1 MYVGIDVG
9 TSLVKAAAFDAAGRQ
24 RAVAARRV
32 GLALHGG
39 VVEQDMEEVYAAV
52 VAVLAELTARVPE
65 PVELA
70 GLTGQGDGVWLV
82 DAEGRPV
89 RPAASWMDGRA
100 HALLGRWLADGT
112 FETVF
117 RRTGGAMFPGCPGP
131 LLAWLDRHEPASL
144 DAAAAAVYCK
154 DMVFRRLTGAPAATD
169 VSDASMPFLDPR
181 TRAYDDRVVELLG
194 LAHRRRLLAPV
205 SDPIATAGA
214 RGEGLPPGTRIANGP
229 YDLPA
234 CALGAGVTEPGDGL
248 LIVGTCLAALVAT
261 AGLDLDGEP
270 AGLHIST
277 DRPGHWLRAMPAM
290 VGTAALDWVL
300 GTTGVAHEEVDGLL
314 AGTPPGAH
322 GVRVLPY
329 FAPSGERA
337 PFVEPRLRAEL
348 TGVSLESTR
357 GDLVRATCE
366 GIGYAARH
374 CLAAAGLTGA
384 LAVCGGGTRSPAWT
398 RLLAD
403 VLGRPLRVVEG
414 EVGARGA
421 VLAAAERYGVALDV
435 AAWTEPTAVVEPD
448 PDRAAYYAEGY
459 AEHLARLGAARERA
473 ARAGSPA
480 APRPVPGAGAAP
492 AAVLRPGRSTGC

>member
-9 TSLVKAAAFDAAGRQ
+9 TSTVKAAAFDGSGREL
-24 RAVAARRV
+24 AVAARPV

-39 VVEQDMEEVYAAV
+39 FVEQDMDEVYGAV
-52 VAVLAELTARVPE
+52 VAVLEEVTARVPG

-82 DAEGRPV
+82 DAQGRPV
-89 RPAASWMDGRA
+89 RSAASWMDGRA
-100 HALLGRWLADGT
+100 HELVDRWLADGT

-117 RRTGGAMFPGCPGP
+117 RRTGSAMFPGCPGP
-131 LLAWLDRHEPASL
+131 LLAWLDSHDPKSL
-144 DAAAAAVYCK
+144 DAASAAVYCK
-154 DMVFRRLTGAPAATD
+154 DMVFQRLTGAARATTD

-181 TRAYDDRVVELLG
+181 SRTYDNRVVELLG
-194 LAHRRRLLAPV
+194 LTHRRGLLPPV
-205 SDPIATAGA
+205 SDPVATAEA
-214 RGEGLPPGTRIANGP
+214 RGEGLPAGTRVADGP

-234 CALGAGVTEPGDGL
+234 CALGAGVTAPGDGL
-248 LIVGTCLAALVAT
+248 LIVGTCLASLVAT
-261 AGLDLDGEP
+261 GDVDLTGEP
-270 AGLHIST
+270 AGLYICT

-300 GTTGVAHEEVDGLL
+300 STTGVRHEEVDGLL
-314 AGTPPGAH
+314 AKTPPGAN

-357 GDLVRATCE
+357 ADLVRATCE

-374 CLAAAGLTGA
+374 CLEAAGLTGS
-384 LAVCGGGTRSPAWT
+384 LAVCGGGTRSPAWM
-398 RLLAD
+398 RLLSD

-421 VLAAAERYGVALDV
+421 VLAAAERYGVELD
-435 AAWTEPTAVVEPD
+435 AEAWTRPTSVVEPD
-448 PDRAAYYAEGY
+448 PERVAYYAKGHE
-459 AEHLARLGAARERA
+459 EHLARLTAARDRA
-473 ARAGSPA
+473 RD
-480 APRPVPGAGAAP
+480 
-492 AAVLRPGRSTGC
+492 

>member
-9 TSLVKAAAFDAAGRQ
+9 TSVVKAAAFDTGGRQ
-24 RAVAARRV
+24 LAVESRPV
-32 GLALHGG
+32 GMSLRGG

-52 VAVLAELTARVPE
+52 LEVLGALTAVGR

-82 DAEGRPV
+82 DGEGRPV

-100 HALLGRWLADGT
+100 NELLARWLADGT
-112 FETVF
+112 FEAVF
-117 RRTGGAMFPGCPGP
+117 RRTGSAMFPGCPGP
-131 LLAWLDRHEPASL
+131 LLAWLERHEPESL
-144 DAAAAAVYCK
+144 DAARAALYCK
-154 DMVFRRLTGAPAATD
+154 DVVFQRLTGSGPTTD

-181 TRAYDDRVVELLG
+181 TRAYDDEVVELLG
-194 LAHRRRLLAPV
+194 LGRRRSLLAPV
-205 SDPIATAGA
+205 SDPVATAGA
-214 RGEGLPPGTRIANGP
+214 RGEGLPAGTPVADGP

-248 LIVGTCLAALVAT
+248 LIVGTCLAGLVAT
-261 AGLDLDGEP
+261 SELDLTGEP
-270 AGLHIST
+270 AGLYIST
-277 DRPGHWLRAMPAM
+277 DRPGYWLRAMPAM

-300 GTTGVAHEEVDGLL
+300 STTGVRHEEVDGLL
-314 AGTPPGAH
+314 AGTPPGAR

-357 GDLVRATCE
+357 GDLIRATCE

-374 CLAAAGLTGA
+374 CLEAAGLTGS
-384 LAVCGGGTRSPAWT
+384 LAVCGGGTRSPAWM

-421 VLAAAERYGVALDV
+421 VLAAAGRYGVPLD
-435 AAWTEPTAVVEPD
+435 ARAWTRPTAVVEPD
-448 PDRAAYYAEGY
+448 PDRAARYAQGY
-459 AEHLARLGAARERA
+459 AEHLDRLAQARDRARR
-473 ARAGSPA
+473 
-480 APRPVPGAGAAP
+480 
-492 AAVLRPGRSTGC
+492 

>member
-9 TSLVKAAAFDAAGRQ
+9 TSTVKAAAFDAEGREL
-24 RAVAARRV
+24 AVASRPV

-39 VVEQDMEEVYAAV
+39 VVEQDMEEIYEAV
-52 VAVLAELTARVPE
+52 VAVLGEVTHRAPD

-89 RPAASWMDGRA
+89 RAAASWMDGRA
-100 HALLGRWLADGT
+100 HELVDRWLADGT

-117 RRTGGAMFPGCPGP
+117 RRTGSAMFPGCPGP
-131 LLAWLDRHEPASL
+131 LLAWLDGHDPKAL
-144 DAAAAAVYCK
+144 DAASAAVYCK
-154 DMVFRRLTGAPAATD
+154 DMVFQRLTGGRGATTD

-181 TRAYDDRVVELLG
+181 TRTYDNRVVELLG
-194 LAHRRRLLAPV
+194 LTHRRGLLAPV
-205 SDPIATAGA
+205 SDPIATART

-234 CALGAGVTEPGDGL
+234 CARGAGVTSPGDGL
-248 LIVGTCLAALVAT
+248 LIVGTCLASLVAT
-261 AGLDLDGEP
+261 TDLDLTGEP
-270 AGLHIST
+270 AGLYINT

-300 GTTGVAHEEVDGLL
+300 STTGVRHEEVDGLL
-314 AGTPPGAH
+314 AETPPGAN

-357 GDLVRATCE
+357 ADLVRATCE

-374 CLAAAGLTGA
+374 CLQAAGLTGT
-384 LAVCGGGTRSPAWT
+384 LAVCGGGTRSPAWM

-421 VLAAAERYGVALDV
+421 VLAAAERYGVALD
-435 AAWTEPTAVVEPD
+435 AEAWTRPTAVVEPD
-448 PDRAAYYAEGY
+448 SGRAAYYAQGY
-459 AEHLARLGAARERA
+459 EEHLARLSEARGRA
-473 ARAGSPA
+473 RN
-480 APRPVPGAGAAP
+480 
-492 AAVLRPGRSTGC
+492 

>member
-9 TSLVKAAAFDAAGRQ
+9 TSMVKAAAFDGSGHEL
-24 RAVAARRV
+24 AVAARPV

-39 VVEQDMEEVYAAV
+39 FVEQDMEEVYGAV
-52 VAVLAELTARVPE
+52 VAVLEEVTARVPE

-89 RPAASWMDGRA
+89 RAAASWMDGRA
-100 HALLGRWLADGT
+100 HELVDRWLADGT

-117 RRTGGAMFPGCPGP
+117 RRTGSAMFPGCPGP
-131 LLAWLDRHEPASL
+131 LLAWLESHEPKAL
-144 DAAAAAVYCK
+144 DAAAAALYCK
-154 DMVFRRLTGAPAATD
+154 DMVFHRLTGAGPTTD

-181 TRAYDDRVVELLG
+181 TRSYDNRVVELLG
-194 LAHRRRLLAPV
+194 LTHRRGLLAPV
-205 SDPIATAGA
+205 SDPVATAPVL
-214 RGEGLPPGTRIANGP
+214 GEGLPAGTRLANGP

-234 CALGAGVTEPGDGL
+234 CALGAGVTSPGDGL
-248 LIVGTCLAALVAT
+248 LIVGTCLASLVAT
-261 AGLDLDGEP
+261 TDLDLTGEP
-270 AGLHIST
+270 AGLYIST

-300 GTTGVAHEEVDGLL
+300 STTGVRHEEVDGLL
-314 AGTPPGAH
+314 AETPPGAH

-357 GDLVRATCE
+357 ADLVRATCE

-374 CLAAAGLTGA
+374 CLAAAGLTGT
-384 LAVCGGGTRSPAWT
+384 LAVCGGGTRSPAWM

-421 VLAAAERYGVALDV
+421 VLAAAERYGEALD
-435 AAWTEPTAVVEPD
+435 AGAWTRPTTVVEPD
-448 PDRAAYYAEGY
+448 AARAAYYARGY
-459 AEHLARLGAARERA
+459 EEHLTRLSEARGR
-473 ARAGSPA
+473 ARA
-480 APRPVPGAGAAP
+480 
-492 AAVLRPGRSTGC
+492 

>member
-9 TSLVKAAAFDAAGRQ
+9 TSMVKAAAFDATGREL
-24 RAVAARRV
+24 AVASRPVELSLR
-32 GLALHGG
+32 GG
-39 VVEQDMEEVYAAV
+39 VVEQDMEEVYGAV
-52 VAVLAELTARVPE
+52 VAVLGEVTGRVPE

-82 DAEGRPV
+82 DGEGRPV

-100 HALLGRWLADGT
+100 HGLVDRWLADGT
-112 FETVF
+112 FEAVF
-117 RRTGGAMFPGCPGP
+117 RRTGNAMFPGCPGP
-131 LLAWLDRHEPASL
+131 LLAWLDRHEPKTL
-144 DAAAAAVYCK
+144 DAAKAALYCK
-154 DMVFRRLTGAPAATD
+154 DMVFQRLTGAGPATD

-181 TRAYDDRVVELLG
+181 TRTYDHRVVELLG
-194 LAHRRRLLAPV
+194 LAHRRGLLAPV
-205 SDPIATAGA
+205 SDPVATAGA
-214 RGEGLPPGTRIANGP
+214 QGEGLPSGTRIANGP

-234 CALGAGVTEPGDGL
+234 CALGAGVTSPGDGL
-248 LIVGTCLAALVAT
+248 LIVGTCLASLVAT
-261 AGLDLDGEP
+261 TELDLTGEP
-270 AGLHIST
+270 AGLYIST
-277 DRPGHWLRAMPAM
+277 DRPGYWLRAMPAM

-300 GTTGVAHEEVDGLL
+300 STTGVRHDEVDGLL

-348 TGVSLESTR
+348 TGVCLESTR

-374 CLAAAGLTGA
+374 CLEAAGLTGS
-384 LAVCGGGTRSPAWT
+384 LAVCGGGTRSSAWM

-403 VLGRPLRVVEG
+403 VLGRPLRVMEG

-421 VLAAAERYGVALDV
+421 VLAAAERYGVGLD
-435 AAWTEPTAVVEPD
+435 ARAWTKPTAVVEPD
-448 PDRAAYYAEGY
+448 PDRAAFYTSGY
-459 AEHLARLGAARERA
+459 AEHLDRLAQARDR
-473 ARAGSPA
+473 ARA
-480 APRPVPGAGAAP
+480 
-492 AAVLRPGRSTGC
+492 

>member
-9 TSLVKAAAFDAAGRQ
+9 TSMVKAAAFDGTGREL
-24 RAVAARRV
+24 AVEARPV

-39 VVEQDMEEVYAAV
+39 RVEQDMEEVYAAV
-52 VAVLAELTARVPE
+52 VGVLEALTARMAE

-82 DAEGRPV
+82 DKDGRPV
-89 RPAASWMDGRA
+89 RPVVSWMDGRA
-100 HALLGRWLADGT
+100 HELLDQWLADGT

-117 RRTGGAMFPGCPGP
+117 RRTGSAMFPGCPGP
-131 LLAWLDRHEPASL
+131 LLAWLDRYEPKSL
-144 DAAAAAVYCK
+144 DAAATALYCK
-154 DMVFRRLTGAPAATD
+154 DMVFRRLTGAPVTTD

-181 TRAYDDRVVELLG
+181 TRAYDNRVVELLG
-194 LAHRRRLLAPV
+194 LTHRRGLLAPV
-205 SDPIATAGA
+205 GDPIATAEA
-214 RGEGLPPGTRIANGP
+214 RGEGLPAGTRLANGP
-229 YDLPA
+229 YDLPS
-234 CALGAGVTEPGDGL
+234 CALGAGVTTPGDGL
-248 LIVGTCLAALVAT
+248 LIVGTCLASLVAT
-261 AGLDLDGEP
+261 TDLDLTGEP
-270 AGLHIST
+270 AGLYIST

-300 GTTGVAHEEVDGLL
+300 STTGVHHEEVDGLL
-314 AGTPPGAH
+314 AGTPPGAN
-322 GVRVLPY
+322 GVHVLPY

-348 TGVSLESTR
+348 TGVSLESTK
-357 GDLVRATCE
+357 GDLIRATCE

-374 CLAAAGLTGA
+374 CLEAAGLTGS
-384 LAVCGGGTRSPAWT
+384 LAVCGGGTRSPAWM

-421 VLAAAERYGVALDV
+421 VLAAAQRYGIALDA

-448 PDRAAYYAEGY
+448 AARAAYYAKAYED
-459 AEHLARLGAARERA
+459 HLARLAQARGR
-473 ARAGSPA
+473 ARA
-480 APRPVPGAGAAP
+480 
-492 AAVLRPGRSTGC
+492 

>member
-9 TSLVKAAAFDAAGRQ
+9 TSLVKAAAFDAGGREL
-24 RAVAARRV
+24 AVEARPV
-32 GLALHGG
+32 GLDLHDGS
-39 VVEQDMEEVYAAV
+39 VEQDMEEVYAAV
-52 VAVLAELTARVPE
+52 VAVLDAVTARVPE

-82 DAEGRPV
+82 DGEGRPV
-89 RPAASWMDGRA
+89 RAAASWMDGRA
-100 HALLGRWLADGT
+100 HELLDQWLADGT

-117 RRTGGAMFPGCPGP
+117 RRTGSAMFPGCPGP
-131 LLAWLDRHEPASL
+131 LLAWFDRYEPKSL

-154 DMVFRRLTGAPAATD
+154 DMVFQRLTGGARATTD

-181 TRAYDDRVVELLG
+181 TRSYDNRVVELLG
-194 LAHRRRLLAPV
+194 LAHRRGLLPV
-205 SDPIATAGA
+205 ISDPVATARA
-214 RGEGLPPGTRIANGP
+214 RGTGLPPGTRLANGP

-234 CALGAGVTEPGDGL
+234 CALGAGVTAPGDGL

-261 AGLDLDGEP
+261 AEVDLTGEP
-270 AGLHIST
+270 AGLYIST

-300 GTTGVAHEEVDGLL
+300 STTRVRHEEVDALL
-314 AGTPPGAH
+314 AETPPGAH

-337 PFVEPRLRAEL
+337 PFVDPALRAEL
-348 TGVSLESTR
+348 TGVCLESTPA
-357 GDLVRATCE
+357 DLIRATCE

-374 CLAAAGLTGA
+374 CLAAAGLTGT
-384 LAVCGGGTRSPAWT
+384 LAVCGGGTRSPAWM

-421 VLAAAERYGVALDV
+421 VLAAAQRYGITLDT
-435 AAWTEPTAVVEPD
+435 AAWTGPTAVVEPD
-448 PDRAAYYAEGY
+448 PGRAAYYAKGY
-459 AEHLARLGAARERA
+459 EEHLARLARVRGARK
-473 ARAGSPA
+473 
-480 APRPVPGAGAAP
+480 
-492 AAVLRPGRSTGC
+492 

>member
-9 TSLVKAAAFDAAGRQ
+9 TSMVKAAAFDGDGREL
-24 RAVAARRV
+24 AVEARPV

-52 VAVLAELTARVPE
+52 VAVLAELTSRVAE

-82 DAEGRPV
+82 DKEGRPV

-100 HALLGRWLADGT
+100 HELLDQWLADGT

-117 RRTGGAMFPGCPGP
+117 RRTGSAMFPGCPGP
-131 LLAWLDRHEPASL
+131 LLAWFDRHEPASL
-144 DAAAAAVYCK
+144 DAAAAALYCK
-154 DMVFRRLTGAPAATD
+154 DMVFRRLTGAPATTD

-181 TRAYDDRVVELLG
+181 TRAYDNRVVELLG
-194 LAHRRRLLAPV
+194 LTHRRGLLAPV
-205 SDPIATAGA
+205 GDPIATAEA
-214 RGEGLPPGTRIANGP
+214 REGLPPGTRIANGP
-229 YDLPA
+229 YDLPS
-234 CALGAGVTEPGDGL
+234 CALGAGVTGPGDGL
-248 LIVGTCLAALVAT
+248 LIVGTCLASLVAT
-261 AGLDLDGEP
+261 TDLELSGEP
-270 AGLHIST
+270 AGLYIST

-300 GTTGVAHEEVDGLL
+300 TTTGVRYEEVDALL
-314 AGTPPGAH
+314 ADTPPGAN

-357 GDLVRATCE
+357 ADLIRATCE
-366 GIGYAARH
+366 GIGFAARH
-374 CLAAAGLTGA
+374 CLDAAGLTGS
-384 LAVCGGGTRSPAWT
+384 LAVCGGGTRSPAWM

-403 VLGRPLRVVEG
+403 VLGRPLKVVEG

-421 VLAAAERYGVALDV
+421 VLAAAERYGVALDA

-448 PDRAAYYAEGY
+448 AARSAYYARAYED
-459 AEHLARLGAARERA
+459 HLARLAQARGRA
-473 ARAGSPA
+473 R
-480 APRPVPGAGAAP
+480 
-492 AAVLRPGRSTGC
+492 T

>member
-9 TSLVKAAAFDAAGRQ
+9 TSMVKAAAFDSTGREL
-24 RAVAARRV
+24 AVESRPV
-32 GLALHGG
+32 GLTLHGG
-39 VVEQDMEEVYAAV
+39 FVEQDMEEVYGAV
-52 VAVLAELTARVPE
+52 VAVLEEVTARVPE

-82 DAEGRPV
+82 DAQGRPV
-89 RPAASWMDGRA
+89 RAAASWMDGRA
-100 HALLGRWLADGT
+100 HELVDRWLADGT

-117 RRTGGAMFPGCPGP
+117 RRTGSAMFPGCPGP
-131 LLAWLDRHEPASL
+131 LLAWLESHEPKAL
-144 DAAAAAVYCK
+144 DAAAAALYCK
-154 DMVFRRLTGAPAATD
+154 DMVFHRLTGAGPTTD

-181 TRAYDDRVVELLG
+181 TRGYDNRVVELLG
-194 LAHRRRLLAPV
+194 LTHRRGLLAPV
-205 SDPIATAGA
+205 SDPVATAPA
-214 RGEGLPPGTRIANGP
+214 LGEGLAAGTRLANGP

-234 CALGAGVTEPGDGL
+234 CALGAGVTSPGDGL
-248 LIVGTCLAALVAT
+248 LIVGTCLASLVAT
-261 AGLDLDGEP
+261 TDLDLTGEP
-270 AGLHIST
+270 AGLYIST

-300 GTTGVAHEEVDGLL
+300 STTGVRHEEVDGLL
-314 AGTPPGAH
+314 AETPPGAH

-357 GDLVRATCE
+357 ADLVRATCE

-374 CLAAAGLTGA
+374 CLEAAGLAGT
-384 LAVCGGGTRSPAWT
+384 LAVCGGGTRSPAWM

-421 VLAAAERYGVALDV
+421 VLAAAERYGEALD
-435 AAWTEPTAVVEPD
+435 AGAWTRPTAVVEPD
-448 PDRAAYYAEGY
+448 AARAAYYAQAYE
-459 AEHLARLGAARERA
+459 EHLTRLSEARGR
-473 ARAGSPA
+473 ARA
-480 APRPVPGAGAAP
+480 
-492 AAVLRPGRSTGC
+492 

>member
-9 TSLVKAAAFDAAGRQ
+9 TSMVKAAAFDSTGRELAIES
-24 RAVAARRV
+24 RSV
-32 GLALHGG
+32 GLTLHGG

-52 VAVLAELTARVPE
+52 VDVLDSLTAQVPE

-82 DAEGRPV
+82 DAQGRPV
-89 RPAASWMDGRA
+89 RAAASWMDGRA
-100 HALLGRWLADGT
+100 HELVDRWLADGT

-117 RRTGGAMFPGCPGP
+117 RRTGSAMFPGCPGP
-131 LLAWLDRHEPASL
+131 LLAWLESHEPKAL
-144 DAAAAAVYCK
+144 DAAAAALYCK
-154 DMVFRRLTGAPAATD
+154 DMVFHRLTGAGPTTD

-181 TRAYDDRVVELLG
+181 TRSYDNRVVELLG
-194 LAHRRRLLAPV
+194 LTHRRGLLAPV
-205 SDPIATAGA
+205 SDPVATAPA
-214 RGEGLPPGTRIANGP
+214 LGEGLAAGTRLANGP

-234 CALGAGVTEPGDGL
+234 CALGAGVTSPGDGL
-248 LIVGTCLAALVAT
+248 LIVGTCLASLVAT
-261 AGLDLDGEP
+261 TDLDLTGEP
-270 AGLHIST
+270 AGLYIST

-300 GTTGVAHEEVDGLL
+300 STTGVRHEEVDGLL
-314 AGTPPGAH
+314 ADTPPGAH

-357 GDLVRATCE
+357 ADLVRATCE

-374 CLAAAGLTGA
+374 CLAAAGLTGT
-384 LAVCGGGTRSPAWT
+384 LAVCGGGTRSPAWM

-421 VLAAAERYGVALDV
+421 VLAAAERYGEPLD
-435 AAWTEPTAVVEPD
+435 AEAWTRPTAVVEPD
-448 PDRAAYYAEGY
+448 AARAAYYAEGY
-459 AEHLARLGAARERA
+459 EEHLTRLTA
-473 ARAGSPA
+473 ARARA
-480 APRPVPGAGAAP
+480 RA
-492 AAVLRPGRSTGC
+492 

>member
-1 MYVGIDVG
+1 VYVGIDVG
-9 TSLVKAAAFDAAGRQ
+9 TSMVKAAAFDAAGRELG
-24 RAVAARRV
+24 VEARPV

-52 VAVLAELTARVPE
+52 VAVLEGVTSRVPE

-82 DAEGRPV
+82 DEEGRPV

-100 HALLGRWLADGT
+100 HELLDRWLADGT

-117 RRTGGAMFPGCPGP
+117 RRTGSAMFPGCPGP
-131 LLAWLDRHEPASL
+131 LLAWLDRHEPKSL
-144 DAAAAAVYCK
+144 GAATTALYCK
-154 DMVFRRLTGAPAATD
+154 DMVFRRLTGAPATTD

-181 TRAYDDRVVELLG
+181 TRTYDNRVVELLG
-194 LAHRRRLLAPV
+194 LTHRRGLLAPIG
-205 SDPIATAGA
+205 DPIATAKA
-214 RGEGLPPGTRIANGP
+214 RGEGLPPGTRLANGP
-229 YDLPA
+229 YDLPS
-234 CALGAGVTEPGDGL
+234 CALGAGVTTPGDGL
-248 LIVGTCLAALVAT
+248 LIVGTCLAGLVAT
-261 AGLDLDGEP
+261 TDLDLTGEP
-270 AGLHIST
+270 AGLYIST

-300 GTTGVAHEEVDGLL
+300 STTGVHHEEVDGLL
-314 AGTPPGAH
+314 AETPPGAN

-337 PFVEPRLRAEL
+337 PFVEPHLRAEL
-348 TGVSLESTR
+348 TGVCLESTKA
-357 GDLVRATCE
+357 DLIRATCE

-374 CLAAAGLTGA
+374 CLEAAGLTGT
-384 LAVCGGGTRSPAWT
+384 LAVCGGGTRSPAWM

-421 VLAAAERYGVALDV
+421 VLAAAERYGVALDA

-448 PDRAAYYAEGY
+448 AGRAAYYAKAYED
-459 AEHLARLGAARERA
+459 HLSRLTQARGR
-473 ARAGSPA
+473 ARA
-480 APRPVPGAGAAP
+480 
-492 AAVLRPGRSTGC
+492 

>member
-9 TSLVKAAAFDAAGRQ
+9 TSTVKAAAFNATGREL
-24 RAVAARRV
+24 AVAARPV
-32 GLALHGG
+32 DLALRGG
-39 VVEQDMEEVYAAV
+39 FVEQDMEEVYGAV
-52 VAVLAELTARVPE
+52 VAVLREVTEQVPE
-65 PVELA
+65 EIELA

-82 DAEGRPV
+82 DADGHPV

-100 HALLGRWLADGT
+100 HELVDRWLADGT

-117 RRTGGAMFPGCPGP
+117 RRTGGAMFPGSPGP
-131 LLAWLDRHEPASL
+131 LLAWLDSHEPKAL
-144 DAAAAAVYCK
+144 DAAAVALYCK
-154 DMVFRRLTGAPAATD
+154 DMVFQRLTGAAPTTD

-181 TRAYDDRVVELLG
+181 TRTYDNRVVELLG
-194 LAHRRRLLAPV
+194 LTHRRGLLAPV
-205 SDPIATAGA
+205 SDPVATAQT
-214 RGEGLPPGTRIANGP
+214 RGEGLPAGTRIANGP

-234 CALGAGVTEPGDGL
+234 CALGAGVTSPGDGL
-248 LIVGTCLAALVAT
+248 LIVGTCLASLVAT
-261 AGLDLDGEP
+261 TDLDLTGEP
-270 AGLHIST
+270 AGLFINT

-300 GTTGVAHEEVDGLL
+300 STTGVRHEEVDGLL
-314 AGTPPGAH
+314 AETPPGAH

-357 GDLVRATCE
+357 ADLVRATCE

-374 CLAAAGLTGA
+374 CLQAAGLTGT
-384 LAVCGGGTRSPAWT
+384 LAVCGGGTRSPAWM

-421 VLAAAERYGVALDV
+421 VLSAAERYGVALD
-435 AAWTEPTAVVEPD
+435 AEAWTRPTAVVEPD
-448 PDRAAYYAEGY
+448 GERAAYYARAYED
-459 AEHLARLGAARERA
+459 HLARLTEARDRA
-473 ARAGSPA
+473 R
-480 APRPVPGAGAAP
+480 RI
-492 AAVLRPGRSTGC
+492 

>member
-9 TSLVKAAAFDAAGRQ
+9 TSMVKAAAFDATGRQ
-24 RAVAARRV
+24 LAVESRPV
-32 GLALHGG
+32 GLDLHEG
-39 VVEQDMEEVYAAV
+39 VVEQDMEEVYGAV
-52 VAVLAELTARVPE
+52 VTVLEALTSAVDE

-82 DAEGRPV
+82 DGEGRPV

-100 HALLGRWLADGT
+100 HELVDGWLADGT
-112 FETVF
+112 FESVF
-117 RRTGGAMFPGCPGP
+117 RRTGSAMFPGCPGP
-131 LLAWLDRHEPASL
+131 LLAWLDRHEPKAL
-144 DAAAAAVYCK
+144 DAAKAALYCK
-154 DMVFRRLTGAPAATD
+154 DMVFQRLTGAAATTD

-181 TRAYDDRVVELLG
+181 TRAYDDRVVEMLG
-194 LAHRRRLLAPV
+194 LAHRRGLLAPV
-205 SDPIATAGA
+205 SDPVATART
-214 RGEGLPPGTRIANGP
+214 RGEGLPSGTRIANGP

-234 CALGAGVTEPGDGL
+234 CALGAGVTSPGGGL
-248 LIVGTCLAALVAT
+248 LIVGTCLASLVAT
-261 AGLDLDGEP
+261 TELDLTGEP
-270 AGLHIST
+270 AGLYIST

-300 GTTGVAHEEVDGLL
+300 STTGVRHEEVDGLL
-314 AGTPPGAH
+314 AETPPGAH

-348 TGVSLESTR
+348 TGVCLESTR

-374 CLAAAGLTGA
+374 CLEAAGLTGN
-384 LAVCGGGTRSPAWT
+384 LAVCGGGTRSSAWM

-421 VLAAAERYGVALDV
+421 VLAAAERYGIGLDTP
-435 AAWTEPTAVVEPD
+435 AWTKPTAVVEPD
-448 PDRAAYYAEGY
+448 PDRAAFYAKGY
-459 AEHLARLGAARERA
+459 EEHLDRLAG
-473 ARAGSPA
+473 ARARA
-480 APRPVPGAGAAP
+480 RQ
-492 AAVLRPGRSTGC
+492 

>member
-9 TSLVKAAAFDAAGRQ
+9 TSMVKAAAFDTAGRQ
-24 RAVAARRV
+24 LAVEARPV
-32 GLALHGG
+32 GLSLHGG
-39 VVEQDMEEVYAAV
+39 IVEQDMEEVYAAV
-52 VAVLAELTARVPE
+52 VGVLGALTAAVAE
-65 PVELA
+65 PVEFA

-89 RPAASWMDGRA
+89 RAAASWMDGRA
-100 HALLGRWLADGT
+100 HELVDRWLADGT

-117 RRTGGAMFPGCPGP
+117 RRTGSALFPGCPGP
-131 LLAWLDRHEPASL
+131 LLAWLDRHEPKAL
-144 DAAAAAVYCK
+144 DTARAALYCK
-154 DMVFRRLTGAPAATD
+154 DVVFQRLTGAGPTTD

-181 TRAYDDRVVELLG
+181 SRAYDDRVVELLG
-194 LAHRRRLLAPV
+194 LSHRRGLLAPV
-205 SDPIATAGA
+205 SDPVATAGA
-214 RGEGLPPGTRIANGP
+214 RGEGLPAGTRIANGP

-234 CALGAGVTEPGDGL
+234 CALGAGVTSPGDGL
-248 LIVGTCLAALVAT
+248 LIVGTCLASLVAT
-261 AGLDLDGEP
+261 AELDLTGEP
-270 AGLHIST
+270 AGLYIST

-300 GTTGVAHEEVDGLL
+300 STTGVRHDEVDGLL
-314 AGTPPGAH
+314 AQAPPGAH

-357 GDLVRATCE
+357 GDVVRATCE

-374 CLAAAGLTGA
+374 CLEAAGLTGS
-384 LAVCGGGTRSPAWT
+384 LAVCGGGTRSPAWM

-421 VLAAAERYGVALDV
+421 VLAAAERFGAGLD
-435 AAWTEPTAVVEPD
+435 APAWTRPTAVVEPD
-448 PDRAAYYAEGY
+448 PGRAAFYTEGY
-459 AEHLARLGAARERA
+459 AEHLERLAG
-473 ARAGSPA
+473 ARARA
-480 APRPVPGAGAAP
+480 RA
-492 AAVLRPGRSTGC
+492 

>member
-9 TSLVKAAAFDAAGRQ
+9 TSMVKAAAFDTTGRQ
-24 RAVAARRV
+24 LGVESRPV

-39 VVEQDMEEVYAAV
+39 VVEQDMEEVYGAV
-52 VAVLAELTARVPE
+52 VAVLEALTSAVDE

-82 DAEGRPV
+82 DGEGRPV
-89 RPAASWMDGRA
+89 RPAASWLDGRA
-100 HALLGRWLADGT
+100 HELVDGWLADGT
-112 FETVF
+112 FESVF
-117 RRTGGAMFPGCPGP
+117 RRTGSAMFPGCPGP
-131 LLAWLDRHEPASL
+131 LLAWLDRHEPEAL
-144 DAAAAAVYCK
+144 DAAKAALYCK
-154 DMVFRRLTGAPAATD
+154 DMVFQRLTGAAATTD

-181 TRAYDDRVVELLG
+181 TRTYDDRVVEVLG
-194 LAHRRRLLAPV
+194 LAHRRGLLAPV
-205 SDPIATAGA
+205 SDPVATAKT

-234 CALGAGVTEPGDGL
+234 CALGAGVTSPGDGL
-248 LIVGTCLAALVAT
+248 LIVGTCLASLVAT
-261 AGLDLDGEP
+261 TELDLTGEP
-270 AGLHIST
+270 AGLYIST

-300 GTTGVAHEEVDGLL
+300 STTGVRHDEVDGLL
-314 AGTPPGAH
+314 AGTPPGAN
-322 GVRVLPY
+322 GVSVLPY

-348 TGVSLESTR
+348 TGVCLESTR

-374 CLAAAGLTGA
+374 CLQAAGLTGS
-384 LAVCGGGTRSPAWT
+384 LAVCGGGTRSSAWM

-421 VLAAAERYGVALDV
+421 VLAAAGRYGVPLD
-435 AAWTEPTAVVEPD
+435 AEAWTTPTAVVEPD
-448 PDRAAYYAEGY
+448 P
-459 AEHLARLGAARERA
+459 ERA
-473 ARAGSPA
+473 AFHARGYEEHLD
-480 APRPVPGAGAAP
+480 RLAGARAR
-492 AAVLRPGRSTGC
+492 ARK

>member
-9 TSLVKAAAFDAAGRQ
+9 TSMVKAAAFDGDGREL
-24 RAVAARRV
+24 AVEARPV

-52 VAVLAELTARVPE
+52 VDVLGTLTSRVDE

-82 DAEGRPV
+82 DKEGRPV

-100 HALLGRWLADGT
+100 HELLDQWLADGT

-117 RRTGGAMFPGCPGP
+117 RRTGSAMFPGCPGP
-131 LLAWLDRHEPASL
+131 LLAWFDRYEPASL
-144 DAAAAAVYCK
+144 DAAATALYCK
-154 DMVFRRLTGAPAATD
+154 DMVFRRLTGAPATTD

-181 TRAYDDRVVELLG
+181 TRTYDNRVVELLG
-194 LAHRRRLLAPV
+194 LTHRRGLLAPV
-205 SDPIATAGA
+205 GDPIATAEA
-214 RGEGLPPGTRIANGP
+214 REGLPARTRIANGP
-229 YDLPA
+229 YDLPS
-234 CALGAGVTEPGDGL
+234 CALGAGVTDPGDGL
-248 LIVGTCLAALVAT
+248 LIVGTCLASLVAT
-261 AGLDLDGEP
+261 TDLDLSGEP
-270 AGLHIST
+270 AGLYIST
-277 DRPGHWLRAMPAM
+277 DRPGHRLRAMPAM

-300 GTTGVAHEEVDGLL
+300 TTTGVGHEEVDGLL
-314 AGTPPGAH
+314 ADTPPGAN

-348 TGVSLESTR
+348 TGVSLESTKA
-357 GDLVRATCE
+357 DLVRATCE
-366 GIGYAARH
+366 GIGFAARH
-374 CLAAAGLTGA
+374 CLQAAGLTGS
-384 LAVCGGGTRSPAWT
+384 LAVCGGGTRSPAWM

-421 VLAAAERYGVALDV
+421 VLAAAERYGVALD
-435 AAWTEPTAVVEPD
+435 AAVWTEPTAVVEPD
-448 PDRAAYYAEGY
+448 AARSAYYAKAYED
-459 AEHLARLGAARERA
+459 HLARLAQARGR
-473 ARAGSPA
+473 ARA
-480 APRPVPGAGAAP
+480 
-492 AAVLRPGRSTGC
+492 

>member
-9 TSLVKAAAFDAAGRQ
+9 TSTVKAAAFDSAGREL
-24 RAVAARRV
+24 AVGARPV
-32 GLALHGG
+32 NLALHGG
-39 VVEQDMEEVYAAV
+39 FVEQDMEEVYAAV
-52 VAVLAELTARVPE
+52 VAVLNEVTSHAPE

-82 DAEGRPV
+82 DADGLPV

-100 HALLGRWLADGT
+100 HELVDRWLADGT

-117 RRTGGAMFPGCPGP
+117 RRTGGAMFPGSPGP
-131 LLAWLDRHEPASL
+131 LLAWLDSHEPKAL
-144 DAAAAAVYCK
+144 DAAKAALYCK
-154 DMVFRRLTGAPAATD
+154 DMVFQRLTGAAPTTD

-181 TRAYDDRVVELLG
+181 TRTYDNRVVELLG
-194 LAHRRRLLAPV
+194 LTHRRGLLAPV
-205 SDPIATAGA
+205 SDPVATART

-234 CALGAGVTEPGDGL
+234 CALGAGVTSPGDGL
-248 LIVGTCLAALVAT
+248 LIVGTCLASLVAT
-261 AGLDLDGEP
+261 TGLDLTGEP
-270 AGLHIST
+270 AGLYINT

-300 GTTGVAHEEVDGLL
+300 STTGVRHEEVDGLL
-314 AGTPPGAH
+314 AETPPGAH

-357 GDLVRATCE
+357 ADLVRATCE

-374 CLAAAGLTGA
+374 CLEAAGLTGT
-384 LAVCGGGTRSPAWT
+384 LAVCGGGTRSPAWM

-421 VLAAAERYGVALDV
+421 VLAAAERYGVALD
-435 AAWTEPTAVVEPD
+435 AEAWTRPTAVVEPD
-448 PDRAAYYAEGY
+448 GERAAYYARAFED
-459 AEHLARLGAARERA
+459 HLARLTEARERA
-473 ARAGSPA
+473 R
-480 APRPVPGAGAAP
+480 RI
-492 AAVLRPGRSTGC
+492 

>member
-9 TSLVKAAAFDAAGRQ
+9 TSVVKAAAFDEGGREL
-24 RAVAARRV
+24 AVESRPVR
-32 GLALHGG
+32 LALRGG
-39 VVEQDMEEVYAAV
+39 FVEQDMEEVYAAV
-52 VAVLAELTARVPE
+52 VEVLGALSARVPG
-65 PVELA
+65 PVAVA

-82 DAEGRPV
+82 DEEGRPV
-89 RPAASWMDGRA
+89 RAAASWMDGRA
-100 HALLGRWLADGT
+100 HQLLGQWLADGT
-112 FETVF
+112 FEAVF
-117 RRTGGAMFPGCPGP
+117 RRTGSAMFPGCPGP
-131 LLAWLDRHEPASL
+131 LLAWLDRHEPAAL
-144 DAAAAAVYCK
+144 DAAATALYCK
-154 DMVFRRLTGAPAATD
+154 DMVFRRLTGAPATTD

-181 TRAYDDRVVELLG
+181 TRAYDNGVVELLG
-194 LAHRRRLLAPV
+194 LTHRRGLLAPV
-205 SDPIATAGA
+205 SDPVATAPA
-214 RGEGLPPGTRIANGP
+214 REGLPPGTRLANGP

-234 CALGAGVTEPGDGL
+234 SALGAGVTAPGDGL

-261 AGLDLDGEP
+261 TDLDLTGEP

-300 GTTGVAHEEVDGLL
+300 ATTGVRHAEVDGLL
-314 AGTPPGAH
+314 EATPPGAH

-348 TGVSLESTR
+348 LGVSLESTR
-357 GDLVRATCE
+357 ADLVRATCE

-374 CLAAAGLTGA
+374 CLQAAGLTGS

-421 VLAAAERYGVALDV
+421 VLAAAERFGVGLD
-435 AAWTEPTAVVEPD
+435 AEAWTRPTAVVEPD
-448 PDRAAYYAEGY
+448 ADRAAYYAKGY
-459 AEHLARLGAARERA
+459 EEHLARLTE
-473 ARAGSPA
+473 ARARAQG
-480 APRPVPGAGAAP
+480 
-492 AAVLRPGRSTGC
+492 

>member
-9 TSLVKAAAFDAAGRQ
+9 TSMVKAAAFDATGRQ
-24 RAVAARRV
+24 LAVESRPV
-32 GLALHGG
+32 GLDLHGG
-39 VVEQDMEEVYAAV
+39 VVEQDMEEVYGAV
-52 VAVLAELTARVPE
+52 VAVLEALTSVVDE

-82 DAEGRPV
+82 DGEGRPV

-100 HALLGRWLADGT
+100 HELVDRWLADGT

-117 RRTGGAMFPGCPGP
+117 RRTGGAMFPGSPGP
-131 LLAWLDRHEPASL
+131 LLAWLEHHEPEAL
-144 DAAAAAVYCK
+144 DAAKTALYCK
-154 DMVFRRLTGAPAATD
+154 DMVFQRLTGAGPTTD
-169 VSDASMPFLDPR
+169 VSDASMPFLNPR
-181 TRAYDDRVVELLG
+181 TRTYDNGVVELLG
-194 LAHRRRLLAPV
+194 LAHRRGLLAPV
-205 SDPIATAGA
+205 SDPVATAGTL
-214 RGEGLPPGTRIANGP
+214 GEGLPPGTRIANGP

-234 CALGAGVTEPGDGL
+234 CALGAGVTSHGDGL
-248 LIVGTCLAALVAT
+248 LIVGTCLASLVAT
-261 AGLDLDGEP
+261 TDIDLTGEP
-270 AGLHIST
+270 AGLYIST

-300 GTTGVAHEEVDGLL
+300 STTGVRHDEVDGLL
-314 AGTPPGAH
+314 AGTPPGAN

-348 TGVSLESTR
+348 TGVSLESSR

-374 CLAAAGLTGA
+374 CLAAAGLTGS
-384 LAVCGGGTRSPAWT
+384 LAVCGGGTRSSAWM

-421 VLAAAERYGVALDV
+421 VLAAAERYGVPLDAEV
-435 AAWTEPTAVVEPD
+435 WTKPTAVVEPD
-448 PDRAAYYAEGY
+448 PGRAAFYTRGY
-459 AEHLARLGAARERA
+459 EEHLDRLAG
-473 ARAGSPA
+473 ARARA
-480 APRPVPGAGAAP
+480 RK
-492 AAVLRPGRSTGC
+492 

>member
-9 TSLVKAAAFDAAGRQ
+9 TSTVKAAAFDGTGREL
-24 RAVAARRV
+24 AVEARPV
-32 GLALHGG
+32 GLDLRGG
-39 VVEQDMEEVYAAV
+39 TVEQDMEEVYAAV
-52 VAVLAELTARVPE
+52 LDVLTALTARVPG

-82 DAEGRPV
+82 DAAGRPV

-100 HALLGRWLADGT
+100 HGLVDGWLADGT
-112 FETVF
+112 WETVF
-117 RRTGGAMFPGCPGP
+117 RRTGGAMFPGSPGP
-131 LLAWLDRHEPASL
+131 LLVWLDRHEPKSL
-144 DAAAAAVYCK
+144 DTAAAAVYCK
-154 DMVFRRLTGAPAATD
+154 DMVFQRLTGGRRAVTD

-181 TRAYDDRVVELLG
+181 TRRYDNRVVELLG
-194 LAHRRRLLAPV
+194 LTHRRGLLAQV
-205 SDPIATAGA
+205 SDPVATGETTGAAGGGA
-214 RGEGLPPGTRIANGP
+214 HDGPDGGTADRGIGLPPGTPLANGP

-248 LIVGTCLAALVAT
+248 LIVGTCLASLVAT
-261 AGLDLDGEP
+261 TELDLAGEP
-270 AGLHIST
+270 AGLFIST

-300 GTTGVAHEEVDGLL
+300 GTTGVRHAEVDGLL
-314 AGTPPGAH
+314 AATPPGAH

-348 TGVSLESTR
+348 TGVSLESTPA
-357 GDLVRATCE
+357 DLIRATCE

-374 CLAAAGLTGA
+374 CLAAAGLTGT
-384 LAVCGGGTRSPAWT
+384 LAVCGGGTRSPAWM

-421 VLAAAERYGVALDV
+421 VLAAAGRYGVPLDA
-435 AAWTEPTAVVEPD
+435 AAWTEPTQVVEPD
-448 PDRAAYYAEGY
+448 PARAAYYTKGY
-459 AEHLARLGAARERA
+459 EEHLERLERA
-473 ARAGSPA
+473 R
-480 APRPVPGAGAAP
+480 R
-492 AAVLRPGRSTGC
+492 LCR

>member
-9 TSLVKAAAFDAAGRQ
+9 TSMVKAAAFDTAGRQ
-24 RAVAARRV
+24 LAVQSRPV
-32 GLALHGG
+32 GLDLHGG
-39 VVEQDMEEVYAAV
+39 VVEQDMEEVYGAV
-52 VAVLAELTARVPE
+52 VAVLEALTSAVDE

-82 DAEGRPV
+82 DGEGRPV

-100 HALLGRWLADGT
+100 HELVDGWLADGT
-112 FETVF
+112 FESVF
-117 RRTGGAMFPGCPGP
+117 RRTGSAMFPGCPGP
-131 LLAWLDRHEPASL
+131 LLAWLDRHEPKAL
-144 DAAAAAVYCK
+144 DAAKAALYCK
-154 DMVFRRLTGAPAATD
+154 DMVFQRLTGAAATTD

-181 TRAYDDRVVELLG
+181 TRTYDDRVVEVLG
-194 LAHRRRLLAPV
+194 LAHRRGLLAPV
-205 SDPIATAGA
+205 SDPVATAKT
-214 RGEGLPPGTRIANGP
+214 RGEGLPPGTRVANGP

-234 CALGAGVTEPGDGL
+234 CALGAGVTSPGDGL
-248 LIVGTCLAALVAT
+248 LIVGTCLASLVAT
-261 AGLDLDGEP
+261 TDLDLTGEP
-270 AGLHIST
+270 AGLYIST

-300 GTTGVAHEEVDGLL
+300 STTGVRHEEVDGLL

-322 GVRVLPY
+322 GVSVLPY

-348 TGVSLESTR
+348 TGISLESTR
-357 GDLVRATCE
+357 GDVVRATCE

-374 CLAAAGLTGA
+374 CLEAAGLSGN
-384 LAVCGGGTRSPAWT
+384 LAVCGGGTRSPAWM

-421 VLAAAERYGVALDV
+421 VLAAAERYGVPLD
-435 AAWTEPTAVVEPD
+435 AEAWTQPTAVVEPD
-448 PDRAAYYAEGY
+448 P
-459 AEHLARLGAARERA
+459 ERA
-473 ARAGSPA
+473 AFYARGYEEHLD
-480 APRPVPGAGAAP
+480 RLAGARAR
-492 AAVLRPGRSTGC
+492 ARQ

>member
-9 TSLVKAAAFDAAGRQ
+9 TSTVKAAAFDNTGREL
-24 RAVAARRV
+24 AVASRPV
-32 GLALHGG
+32 NLTLHGG
-39 VVEQDMEEVYAAV
+39 FVEQDMEEVYAAV
-52 VAVLAELTARVPE
+52 VAVLDEVTSRVPE

-82 DAEGRPV
+82 DQEGRPV
-89 RPAASWMDGRA
+89 RAAASWMDGRA
-100 HALLGRWLADGT
+100 HELVDQWLADGT

-117 RRTGGAMFPGCPGP
+117 RRTGSAMFPGCPGP
-131 LLAWLDRHEPASL
+131 LLAWLDSHEPKAL

-154 DMVFRRLTGAPAATD
+154 DMVFQRLTGRSRAATD

-181 TRAYDDRVVELLG
+181 TRAYDNRVVELLG
-194 LAHRRRLLAPV
+194 LTHRRGLLAPV
-205 SDPIATAGA
+205 SDPLATAET
-214 RGEGLPPGTRIANGP
+214 RGEGLPPGTRLANGP

-234 CALGAGVTEPGDGL
+234 CALGAGVTAPGDGL
-248 LIVGTCLAALVAT
+248 LIVGTCLASLVAT
-261 AGLDLDGEP
+261 TDLDLTGEP
-270 AGLHIST
+270 AGLYIST

-300 GTTGVAHEEVDGLL
+300 ATTGVRHEEVDGLL
-314 AGTPPGAH
+314 AETPPGAH

-357 GDLVRATCE
+357 ADLVRATCE

-374 CLAAAGLTGA
+374 CLAAAGLTGS
-384 LAVCGGGTRSPAWT
+384 LAVCGGGTRSAAWM

-421 VLAAAERYGVALDV
+421 VLAAAERYGVALD
-435 AAWTEPTAVVEPD
+435 AEAWTRPTAVVEPD
-448 PDRAAYYAEGY
+448 AGRAAYYAKGY
-459 AEHLARLGAARERA
+459 QEHLARLAQARQRA
-473 ARAGSPA
+473 R
-480 APRPVPGAGAAP
+480 R
-492 AAVLRPGRSTGC
+492 